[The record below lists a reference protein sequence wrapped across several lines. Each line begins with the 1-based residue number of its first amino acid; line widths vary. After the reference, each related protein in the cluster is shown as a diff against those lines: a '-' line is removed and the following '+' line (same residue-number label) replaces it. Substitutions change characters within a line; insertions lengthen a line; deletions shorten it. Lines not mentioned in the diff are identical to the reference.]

1 MNVSESLKLR
11 LRMGTAASLILAT
24 GAITAPGVIAQE
36 SREDARARCAANE
49 TLNENGN
56 CVSENMGVD
65 EAVEE
70 VVVTGSRLRK
80 TTFSSPS
87 PMQIISG
94 EVSRD
99 LGLFDA
105 TEVLQQTT
113 QATGLQINNTFSGF
127 VLDNG
132 VGAST
137 LSFRGLG
144 PDRTLVLINGRRF
157 APAGVG
163 GGPSVPDINLIPSV
177 LVASYENLFDGAAAV
192 YGSDA
197 VAGVSNVILRNDVE
211 GFEVEASYSIPE
223 SGGGQE
229 MTVGALYGDRG
240 DRWNFTV
247 AAEFYDRKSQT
258 FAQNDFFNSCD
269 AWWFEDEN
277 GNLVTEDKG
286 ATSGSVI
293 PGNGSTSCPTSAYN
307 RIIEGSGFLGSVYY
321 TPGFTNINVPNWS
334 DTTLDSGLASFV
346 DQNTI
351 IYYDSDGDGIDD
363 RAAFDGDGDG
373 AVDVKFTDPRYNYNL
388 TDAAFSGHLLSGLQ
402 RYSIYANGG
411 YVLDEDNDIE
421 AYSEFMY
428 TRRESEAF
436 SPGGQLFPIVPETNP
451 FNPFG
456 INGADAWAV
465 FPDFTYGAPVTAQP
479 VVVIPGDRDIRI
491 AEVEQYRGVF
501 GVRGNISAMDNF
513 MGGNWSFD
521 IYGSYSRSNGDELTR
536 GLDAE
541 RLALSLNTTREDPD
555 NPGTYICGDGTDGCV
570 PVNFFADSL
579 YQAGGGSF
587 ATQAETDYL
596 FTDRTFRTVVEQTVV
611 NGVITGDTFTIP
623 WTEESVPLLLG
634 AEYRKDKINSTGNL
648 VATEGGLE
656 NFFSDRGAVGSRD
669 FFEVFAESSL
679 TLIKDQPMME
689 LFQVDLAARVT
700 DESYFDPAFTYS
712 IKGQMVLNDIITLK
726 GTYGTSYR
734 APNLRERFLLGTTGF
749 SSITDPCVVPTDAR
763 TSDPSSGSIQQF
775 YDAAGDTRDPNV
787 IVACQGNGLD
797 PFSLGLD
804 DGTGNAFN
812 PATNTESSTGGSE
825 SVQEETSKSYTF
837 GGTFSQPFTDAF
849 DLQLSVTYFSIE
861 IEGGV
866 NEPSNTFILDQCY
879 DNSSAPNGDS
889 DFCNLIERDG
899 DGQIDFI
906 TRNFLNFGL
915 ETSKGIDFN
924 LLYRQDFEIGNDAL
938 GVTLDVRATN
948 AREVFSDLLGVQDD
962 DVGEV
967 ATPKWRAQA
976 NLFLE
981 YKDFGFNWS
990 SRWIQGGIADDP
1002 TGFDHYTPCSDITG
1016 PQCRPISW
1024 TTNYDVHSASM
1035 TYTFKEDFIFNVGVR
1050 NIFHTSPPKVDSTDV
1065 FSVNLNPIGVGY
1077 DNVGRTFFASVRA
1090 KF

>member
-11 LRMGTAASLILAT
+11 LRMGTAATLMLAL
-24 GAITAPGVIAQE
+24 GAFQAPAMAQDQSADTDEDVEE
-36 SREDARARCAANE
+36 S
-49 TLNENGN
+49 
-56 CVSENMGVD
+56 
-65 EAVEE
+65 VEE

-80 TTFSSPS
+80 NTFTSPS
-87 PMQIISG
+87 PLQIISG

-105 TEVLQQTT
+105 AAVLQQTT
-113 QATGLQINNTFSGF
+113 QATGLQVNNTFSGF

-132 VGAST
+132 VGSST

-163 GGPSVPDINLIPSV
+163 GGPSAPDINLIPSV
-177 LVASYENLFDGAAAV
+177 LVSSYENLFDGAAAV

-197 VAGVSNVILRNDVE
+197 VAGVSNVILRSDVE
-211 GFEVEASYSIPE
+211 GFEAEASYSIPE

-229 MTVGALYGDRG
+229 MTVGVLWGDRG

-247 AAEFYDRKSQT
+247 AAEYYDRKAQT
-258 FAQNDFFNSCD
+258 FGENDFFNSCD
-269 AWWFEDEN
+269 EYHFVDES
-277 GNLVTEDKG
+277 GNLLTENKSG
-286 ATSGSVI
+286 TSGSTV
-293 PGNGSTSCPTSAYN
+293 PGNGATSCPTSAYN

-321 TPGFTNINVPNWS
+321 TPGFTNINVPDWS
-334 DTTLDSGLASFV
+334 DTTFSAGLAGFV
-346 DQNTI
+346 DQSTV
-351 IYYDSDGDGIDD
+351 IYYDTDGDGIDD
-363 RAAFDGDGDG
+363 RAAFDADGDG
-373 AVDVKFTDPRYNYNL
+373 AVDVKFTDPRYNYAL
-388 TDAAFSGHLLSGLQ
+388 TDEAFSGHLLSGLE
-402 RYSIYANGG
+402 RYSIYADGG
-411 YVLDEDNDIE
+411 YVIDEDNDIE
-421 AYSEFMY
+421 AYAEFMY

-436 SPGGQLFPIVPETNP
+436 SPGAQLFPVVPADNP

-456 INGADAWAV
+456 VNGSDAWAV
-465 FPDFTYGAPVTAQP
+465 FPAFEYGVPVTAQP
-479 VVVIPGDRDIRI
+479 VVIIPGDRDIRI
-491 AEVEQYRGVF
+491 AEVEQYRSVF
-501 GVRGNISAMDNF
+501 GLRGNIAAMDNF
-513 MGGNWSFD
+513 MGGNWAFD

-541 RLALSLNTTREDPD
+541 RLELSLTTTREDPN
-555 NPGTYICGDGTDGCV
+555 NPGSYICGDGTDGCV

-579 YQAGGGSF
+579 YQTGGGSF

-596 FTDRTFRTVVEQTVV
+596 FTDRTFRTEIEQTII

-623 WTEESVPLLLG
+623 WTDEAVPLLVG

-648 VATEGGLE
+648 IASEGGLE

-669 FFEVFAESSL
+669 FFEVFAETSL
-679 TLIKDQPMME
+679 TLIKDKPMME
-689 LFQVDLAARVT
+689 LFEIDLAGRVT
-700 DESYFDPAFTYS
+700 NESFFDPAFTYS
-712 IKGQMVLNDIITLK
+712 IKGQAVLNDMITLR

-749 SSITDPCVVPTDAR
+749 SSVTDPCVVPTDAR
-763 TSDPSSGSIQQF
+763 TSDPSTGSIQQF
-775 YDAAGDTRDPNV
+775 YDASGDNRDPN
-787 IVACQGNGLD
+787 IIAACQGNGLD

-812 PATNTESSTGGSE
+812 PLGSTESSTGGSQD
-825 SVQEETSKSYTF
+825 VQEERSKSYTF
-837 GGTFSQPFTDAF
+837 GAVFSQPFSDAF
-849 DLQLSVTYFSIE
+849 DLQLSATYFSIE

-866 NEPSNTFILDQCY
+866 NEPTNTFIVDQCY
-879 DNSSAPNGDS
+879 DNVDAPNGDS
-889 DFCNLIERDG
+889 AFCDLISRDG

-915 ETSKGIDFN
+915 ETAKGIELN
-924 LLYRQDFEIGNDAL
+924 LLYRQDFEVGNDAL
-938 GVTLDVRATN
+938 GVTLDLRATN
-948 AREVFSDLLGVQDD
+948 TREVFSDLLGVQDD
-962 DVGEV
+962 DAGEID
-967 ATPKWRAQA
+967 TPKWRAQA
-976 NLFLE
+976 TLFLT
-981 YKDFGFNWS
+981 YKDFGLTWNT
-990 SRWIQGGIADDP
+990 RWIQGGIEDDP
-1002 TGFDHYTPCSDITG
+1002 TGFAHGTACPDITG

-1035 TYTFKEDFIFNVGVR
+1035 TYTHNEDFIFNVGVR

>member
-1 MNVSESLKLR
+1 MYLSESLKLR
-11 LRMGTAASLILAT
+11 LRMGTAASVLLAL
-24 GAITAPGVIAQE
+24 GAFQAPQTLAQDTA
-36 SREDARARCAANE
+36 SDADE
-49 TLNENGN
+49 TA
-56 CVSENMGVD
+56 D

-70 VVVTGSRLRK
+70 VVVTGSRLK
-80 TTFSSPS
+80 KSTFTSPS

-94 EVSRD
+94 EVSRE

-113 QATGLQINNTFSGF
+113 QTTGLQINNTFSGF
-127 VLDNG
+127 VLNNG

-137 LSFRGLG
+137 VSFRGLG
-144 PDRTLVLINGRRF
+144 ADRTLVLINGRRL

-197 VAGVSNVILRNDVE
+197 VAGVSNVILRDDVE
-211 GFEVEASYSIPE
+211 GIEVEASYSIPE
-223 SGGGQE
+223 SGGGE
-229 MTVGALYGDRG
+229 EFTAGILWGDRG

-247 AAEFYDRKSQT
+247 AAEFYDRKDQT
-258 FAQNDFFNSCD
+258 FAENDFFNSCD
-269 AWWFEDEN
+269 EYLFEDEN
-277 GNLVTEDKG
+277 GNILTENRSG
-286 ATSGSVI
+286 TSGAVV
-293 PGNGSTSCPTSAYN
+293 PGNGSTTCPTSAYN

-334 DTTLDSGLASFV
+334 DTTLSAGLAGFV
-346 DQNTI
+346 DQSTV
-351 IYYDSDGDGIDD
+351 IYYDSDGDGVDD
-363 RAAFDGDGDG
+363 RAAFDADGDG

-388 TDAAFSGHLLSGLQ
+388 TDEAFSGHLLSGLR
-402 RYSIYANGG
+402 RYSIFANGG

-421 AYSEFMY
+421 TYAEFMY
-428 TRRESEAF
+428 NKRESEAF

-465 FPDFTYGAPVTAQP
+465 FPDFTFGSPVTAQP

-491 AEVEQYRGVF
+491 ADVEQYRGVLGF
-501 GVRGNISAMDNF
+501 RGNISALDNF

-521 IYGSYSRSNGDELTR
+521 IYGSYSRSNGNELTR

-541 RLALSLNTTREDPD
+541 RLALSLSTTREDPD
-555 NPGTYICGDGTDGCV
+555 NPGSYICGDGTDGCV

-579 YQAGGGSF
+579 YQVGGGSF

-611 NGVITGDTFTIP
+611 NGIVTGDLFDIP
-623 WTEESVPLLLG
+623 WTDQSVPLLLG
-634 AEYRKDKINSTGNL
+634 AEYRKDKIDSTGNII
-648 VATEGGLE
+648 ASEGGLE

-669 FFEVFAESSL
+669 FFEVFAETSF
-679 TLIKDQPMME
+679 TLIKDQPLME
-689 LFQVDLAARVT
+689 LFEIDLAARIT
-700 DESYFDPAFTYS
+700 DESFFDPAFTYS
-712 IKGQMVLNDIITLK
+712 IKGQMVINDMITFK
-726 GTYGTSYR
+726 GTYGTSFR

-749 SSITDPCVVPTDAR
+749 SAITDPCVVPTDAR
-763 TSDPSSGSIQQF
+763 TSDPSTGSIEQF
-775 YDAAGDTRDPNV
+775 YDASGDNRDAN
-787 IVACQGNGLD
+787 IIAACQGNGLD

-812 PATNTESSTGGSE
+812 PASSTESSTGGSE
-825 SVQEETSKSYTF
+825 EVQEETSTSYTF
-837 GGTFSQPFTDAF
+837 GAVFSQPFSDAF

-866 NEPSNTFILDQCY
+866 NEPTNTFIIDQCY
-879 DNSSAPNGDS
+879 DNVNAPNGDS
-889 DFCNLIERDG
+889 AFCNLIERDN
-899 DGQIDFI
+899 DGQINFI
-906 TRNFLNFGL
+906 TRNFLNTGL
-915 ETSKGIDFN
+915 ETSKGIDLN
-924 LLYRQDFEIGNDAL
+924 LLYRQDFEISDDVL

-948 AREVFSDLLGVQDD
+948 VREVYTDILGVADD

-967 ATPKWRAQA
+967 ATPAWRATA
-976 NLFLE
+976 ILALD

-990 SRWIQGGIADDP
+990 TRWIQGGIEDDP
-1002 TGFDHYTPCSDITG
+1002 TGFAHTTPCPDITG

-1024 TTNYDVHSASM
+1024 TTNYDVHNASL
-1035 TYTFKEDFIFNVGVR
+1035 TYDINEDLVVNFGVR

-1077 DNVGRTFFASVRA
+1077 DNVGRTFFLSARA
-1090 KF
+1090 RF